1 MPTLQLPTWNQG
13 YDYWDIPKENNEYQR
28 RARGAEEDEEEKEQE
43 SGMIQDRW
51 GDLQVLF
58 KC

>member
-1 MPTLQLPTWNQG
+1 MITEIYPRKTM
-13 YDYWDIPKENNEYQR
+13 KYQR
-28 RARGAEEDEEEKEQE
+28 RARGAEEDEEEKKQE